1 MACTEPAASKDGTNQ
16 QTWPKEVETALAR
29 GDCAT
34 LDSWL
39 ERIVPASADPQAATD
54 LCGADSLAACLFS
67 ALFFRL
73 PDHPQLAEWA
83 ERARESLAALP
94 HAPRLTLARR
104 LLHYNIFFG
113 RPARNALLMDSL
125 RAQGMDR
132 ARAPATQIQ
141 WRLLQALHHNSL
153 GMHADC
159 LTTVRRAQ
167 ELSRRHDIQQWST
180 MLRALDVSANL
191 GLNDLDAARRAW
203 EAPHPEK
210 SHHGLLG
217 TAHLHQLGA
226 RLALAGGDQALAQ
239 EHAEAALRA
248 TARAG
253 APLFQALACLT
264 AAEVHLERGAFD
276 AAEPMLR
283 ETEQIARDTG
293 SAKLACLSS
302 LARAWQAMRPDAIEQ
317 DNEDLRIGLGL
328 AARHGY
334 RNFSWCPPRMM
345 ETLCIKALE
354 NGIETGYVRELVKT
368 HRLAP
373 SSTPVHVE
381 AWPWP
386 IRIYTLG
393 RFTILADNQPI
404 RAGRKAQHK
413 PLELLKALIAQGG
426 REVGEDTLTA
436 ALWPDTEGDAARR
449 AFDTTLHRL
458 RRLFGHDRAIV
469 LHDRRLSL
477 DGRLCWVD
485 TWALERLLSET
496 ETLLANPSADPHGFA
511 LANIAGRV
519 QSLYH
524 GAFLGKEAGA
534 SWSITLRERLRSRYL
549 RHITGVGERWQQLG
563 RWNRAIE
570 CYRRG
575 LEVDDLA
582 EQLYQNLM
590 LCHQQIN
597 QRSEAL
603 SVYRRCR
610 FVLSVVLGIAPSP
623 ATESLHQRL
632 RAGR

>member
-1 MACTEPAASKDGTNQ
+1 MACTEQATSKDGTR

-29 GDCAT
+29 GDCAA

-39 ERIVPASADPQAATD
+39 ARIVPASADPQASTD

-73 PDHPQLAEWA
+73 PDHPQLVEWA
-83 ERARESLAALP
+83 ERARESLDALP

-125 RAQGMDR
+125 HVQGMDR
-132 ARAPATQIQ
+132 VRTPATQIQ
-141 WRLLQALHHNSL
+141 WKLLQALHQNSL
-153 GMHADC
+153 GTHADC
-159 LTTVRRAQ
+159 LATVHRAQ

-180 MLRALDVSANL
+180 MLRALEVSASL
-191 GLNDLDAARRAW
+191 GLSDWDAARRAW

-210 SHHGLLG
+210 TYHGLLG

-226 RLALAGGDQALAQ
+226 RMALAGGDPALAQ
-239 EHAEAALRA
+239 EHAEAALHA
-248 TARAG
+248 TTRAG
-253 APLFQALACLT
+253 APLFHALACLT
-264 AAEVHLERGAFD
+264 AAEVHLERGASE
-276 AAEPMLR
+276 AAGPMLQ
-283 ETEQIARDTG
+283 EAEQIACVTG
-293 SAKLACLSS
+293 SAELACLGT
-302 LARAWQAMRPDAIEQ
+302 LARAWCTLQLDAHNHS
-317 DNEDLRIGLGL
+317 DDDLRIGFSL

-334 RNFSWCPPRMM
+334 KNFSWWSPRMM
-345 ETLCIKALE
+345 EMLCVKALE
-354 NGIETGYVRELVKT
+354 NGIETGYVRELVQT

-373 SSTPVHVE
+373 SSTPMHVE
-381 AWPWP
+381 MWPWP
-386 IRIYTLG
+386 VKIYTLG
-393 RFTILADNQPI
+393 RFTVLTDNQPA

-426 REVGEDTLTA
+426 REVSEDTLTA
-436 ALWPDTEGDAARR
+436 ALWPDTEGDTARQ

-458 RRLFGHDRAIV
+458 RRLLGNDRAIV

-477 DGRLCWVD
+477 DNRLCWVD
-485 TWALERLLSET
+485 TWAFERLLSET
-496 ETLLANPSADPHGFA
+496 ETLLANPSADPNGAA
-511 LANIAGRV
+511 LANIGERV

-524 GAFLGKEAGA
+524 GAFLGKESGA
-534 SWSITLRERLRSRYL
+534 SWSISLRERLRSRYL
-549 RHITGVGERWQQLG
+549 RHVVSVGARWQQLG
-563 RWNRAIE
+563 RWNRAID
-570 CYRRG
+570 CYRKG

-590 LCHQQIN
+590 LCHQQLD

-623 ATESLHQRL
+623 ATETLRQRL
-632 RAGR
+632 RTSL

>member
-1 MACTEPAASKDGTNQ
+1 MSCTEQVAPKDGTS

-29 GDCAT
+29 GECAA

-39 ERIVPASADPQAATD
+39 ARIVPAAADPQTSTD
-54 LCGADSLAACLFS
+54 LCGTDNLAACLFS

-73 PDHPQLAEWA
+73 PDHPQLGEWA
-83 ERARESLAALP
+83 GRAHESLSALP

-113 RPARNALLMDSL
+113 RPARNALLMDTL
-125 RAQGMDR
+125 RARGVDR
-132 ARAPATQIQ
+132 IRMPAIHIQ
-141 WRLLQALHHNSL
+141 WKLLQALHKNSL
-153 GMHADC
+153 GQHADC
-159 LTTVRRAQ
+159 LEIVHEAQ
-167 ELSRRHDIQQWST
+167 EISRRRGIPQWSA
-180 MLRALDVSANL
+180 MLRVQEVSAFI
-191 GLNDLDAARRAW
+191 GLSDMGSARLAW
-203 EAPHPEK
+203 GAPQPEK
-210 SHHGLLG
+210 SCHGLLG
-217 TAHLHQLGA
+217 TAHLHQLGVQMA
-226 RLALAGGDQALAQ
+226 LASGDTALAL
-239 EHAEAALRA
+239 EHAEAALHA
-248 TARAG
+248 TTRAG
-253 APLFQALACLT
+253 APLFHALACLT
-264 AAEVHLERGAFD
+264 AAEVHLERGASE

-283 ETEQIARDTG
+283 ETEQIARVTG

-302 LARAWQAMRPDAIEQ
+302 LARAWRAIQPDAIGH

-345 ETLCIKALE
+345 ETLCVKALE
-354 NGIETGYVRELVKT
+354 NGIETGYVRELVQT

-386 IRIYTLG
+386 VRIYTLG
-393 RFTILADNQPI
+393 RFTVLTDNQPA

-426 REVGEDTLTA
+426 REVSEDALTA
-436 ALWPDTEGDAARR
+436 ALWPDTEGDAARQ

-458 RRLFGHDRAIV
+458 RRLLGNDRAIV
-469 LHDRRLSL
+469 LRDRRLSL
-477 DGRLCWVD
+477 DNRLCWVD
-485 TWALERLLSET
+485 TWAFERLLSET
-496 ETLLANPSADPHGFA
+496 EMLLANPSADPHGVA

-524 GAFLGKEAGA
+524 GAFLGREAGA
-534 SWSITLRERLRSRYL
+534 PWSISLRERLRSRYL
-549 RHITGVGERWQQLG
+549 RHITGVGDRWQQLG

-570 CYRRG
+570 CYRQG

-590 LCHQQIN
+590 LCHQQLN

-610 FVLSVVLGIAPSP
+610 FVLSVVLGITPS
-623 ATESLHQRL
+623 AVTESLHQRL
-632 RAGR
+632 RSGY